1 MSGLMVRAHITRNT
15 FDLSIDFKS
24 DARITLL
31 QGPSGS
37 GKTLTLHLIAGLHAA
52 PDAHITLNGRELSK
66 IPAQHRG
73 LSMAF
78 QEPRLFPHL
87 SVRRNILYARQNSA
101 AMPALAEALDIS
113 ALLDRRPADLS
124 GGQAQRVSLARA
136 LLPDSDLVL
145 LDEPFTGLDAARRG
159 AVIDLLATSQ
169 RRILMVS
176 HDPDDAQRLN
186 AQVVQVNGGSAR

>member
-1 MSGLMVRAHITRNT
+1 MSGLMVRAHIRRNT
-15 FDLSIDFKS
+15 FDLSIDFNS
-24 DARITLL
+24 EARITLL
-31 QGPSGS
+31 QGPSGA

-66 IPAQHRG
+66 IPAQNRG

-113 ALLDRRPADLS
+113 TLLDRRPADLS

-145 LDEPFTGLDAARRG
+145 LDEPFTGLDAARRD

-186 AQVVQVNGGSAR
+186 AHVVQVNGGSAR